1 MRDASAREARVYG
14 IVERRLPGVA
24 RREAATR
31 LAESVDFDP
40 AAAASRFAG
49 QLAGLLA
56 ADLAAQLAAELRP
69 PDAA

>member
-1 MRDASAREARVYG
+1 MYG
-14 IVERRLPGVA
+14 IVDAGYPA
-24 RREAATR
+24 WHAATQQ
-31 LAESVDFDP
+31 SVDFDP
-40 AAAASRFAG
+40 AAAAARFAG

>member
-14 IVERRLPGVA
+14 IVDAGYPA
-24 RREAATR
+24 WHAATQQ
-31 LAESVDFDP
+31 SVDSDP
-40 AAAASRFAG
+40 AAAAARFAG

-56 ADLAAQLAAELRP
+56 VDLAAELRP